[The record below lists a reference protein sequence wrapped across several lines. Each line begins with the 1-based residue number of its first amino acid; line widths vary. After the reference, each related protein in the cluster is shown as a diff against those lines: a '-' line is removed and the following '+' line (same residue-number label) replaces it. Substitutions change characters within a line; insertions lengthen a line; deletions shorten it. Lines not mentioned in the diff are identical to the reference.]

1 MNIQE
6 NNKLLAEFMELKPI
20 LISTDFYGIQK
31 DHVHITGKNTDFVM
45 FEFSKSAKYH
55 SDWNWLMQVV
65 DKIESLEYNFNI
77 TSKSATVLMNH
88 GAIFQTLIY
97 SDDGTNKK
105 EAVYNTCVEFVKWY
119 NEEKN

>member
-65 DKIESLEYNFNI
+65 DKIESLGYIVVIQSTLCNI
-77 TSKSATVLMNH
+77 S
-88 GAIFQTLIY
+88 
-97 SDDGTNKK
+97 TNKFFNGVIIK
-105 EAVYNTCVEFVKWY
+105 NLDTKIESVYNACVDFVKWY